1 MHVITAQETKIR
13 TTERTIKTGGTVIRH
28 VSGFT
33 ASAAKKTR
41 NAVKNFDV
49 QFNGRHDEDDGNNNT
64 SEEKMPEL
72 QNVLAEESR
81 ALYSTMSRRQKKRYN
96 KMYQKELSKKQWSS
110 NIIKRNRD
118 FRGRKTEKENILT
131 ANSKEI
137 ASKFV
142 SATANTMANKTVQ
155 TAAGTAVKSAGTAVK
170 SAGTAVRTT
179 AGTLSGTATFGVTA
193 AVTAAVDTAKNAAQA
208 AVKVSEKMQQQTA
221 QIQAEQ
227 TQQAKHETVAAAS
240 DYSVSR
246 TGENNNLIMLLMA
259 AVICLTVIL
268 TSLTVTMQAAVDA
281 SGGQGDNNGTVCTQI
296 VEAAQNELND
306 ADKTVGGYRY
316 KNWYGMD
323 ANWCAMFVSYCADKC
338 GFIEKG
344 IMPKTASVAA
354 SKQWYINNNLYH
366 DAASGYVPKAGDII
380 IFGNGMSH
388 TGIVTGYN
396 PETKKLTTIEGNS
409 GRSSTTPYHKG
420 SHVKEHTYSITYS
433 KIAGY
438 GTPQYPQDDTAADA
452 AGQENN

>member
-1 MHVITAQETKIR
+1 MRVITAQESKIR

-33 ASAAKKTR
+33 ASAAKKTG
-41 NAVKNFDV
+41 NAEKNFDV
-49 QFNGRHDEDDGNNNT
+49 QFNGGYDEENRNNNA

-72 QNVLAEESR
+72 QSVLAEESR
-81 ALYSTMSRRQKKRYN
+81 ALYGTLSRRQKKRYN
-96 KMYQKELSKKQWSS
+96 RLYQKELSKKQWSS
-110 NIIKRNRD
+110 DIIKRNRNL
-118 FRGRKTEKENILT
+118 RGNKTEKENIWT
-131 ANSKEI
+131 VKSK
-137 ASKFV
+137 
-142 SATANTMANKTVQ
+142 TMVNKNVQ
-155 TAAGTAVKSAGTAVK
+155 TAAGTAAK

-179 AGTLSGTATFGVTA
+179 SGALTGTATFGVTA

-208 AVKVSEKMQQQTA
+208 AVKVSQKMQQQTA
-221 QIQAEQ
+221 QTQAEQ
-227 TQQAKHETVAAAS
+227 TQQAKHETAAAVS
-240 DYSVSR
+240 DYSVSQA
-246 TGENNNLIMLLMA
+246 GENNNLIMLLMA
-259 AVICLTVIL
+259 AIICITVML
-268 TSLTVTMQAAVDA
+268 TSLTVTMQAVVDA

-438 GTPQYPQDDTAADA
+438 GTPQYPQDDTAAGA

>member
-1 MHVITAQETKIR
+1 MRVITAQESKIR

-33 ASAAKKTR
+33 ASAAKKTG

-49 QFNGRHDEDDGNNNT
+49 QFNGGYDEENRNNNA

-72 QNVLAEESR
+72 QSVLAEESR
-81 ALYSTMSRRQKKRYN
+81 ALYGTLSRRQKKRYN

-110 NIIKRNRD
+110 DIIKRNRNL
-118 FRGRKTEKENILT
+118 RGNKTEKENILT
-131 ANSKEI
+131 VKSK
-137 ASKFV
+137 
-142 SATANTMANKTVQ
+142 TMVNKNVQ
-155 TAAGTAVKSAGTAVK
+155 TAAGTAAK

-179 AGTLSGTATFGVTA
+179 SGALTGTATFGVTA
-193 AVTAAVDTAKNAAQA
+193 AVTAAVDAAKNAAQA
-208 AVKVSEKMQQQTA
+208 AVKVSQKMQQQTV
-221 QIQAEQ
+221 QTQAEQ
-227 TQQAKHETVAAAS
+227 TQQAKHETAAAVS
-240 DYSVSR
+240 DYSVSQ
-246 TGENNNLIMLLMA
+246 TGENNNSIMLLVA
-259 AVICLTVIL
+259 AIICITVML

>member
-49 QFNGRHDEDDGNNNT
+49 QFNGRYDEEDRNNNA
-64 SEEKMPEL
+64 SQEKMPEL
-72 QNVLAEESR
+72 QNVMAEESR
-81 ALYSTMSRRQKKRYN
+81 ALYSTLSRRQKKRYN

-110 NIIKRNRD
+110 DIIKRNRNL
-118 FRGRKTEKENILT
+118 RGNKTEKENILT
-131 ANSKEI
+131 VNSK
-137 ASKFV
+137 SMV
-142 SATANTMANKTVQ
+142 NKNVQ
-155 TAAGTAVKSAGTAVK
+155 TAAGTAAK

-179 AGTLSGTATFGVTA
+179 SGALTGTATFGVTA
-193 AVTAAVDTAKNAAQA
+193 AVTAAVDAAKNAAQA
-208 AVKVSEKMQQQTA
+208 AVKVSQKMQQQTV
-221 QIQAEQ
+221 QTQAEQ
-227 TQQAKHETVAAAS
+227 TQQAKHETAAAVS
-240 DYSVSR
+240 DYSVSQA
-246 TGENNNLIMLLMA
+246 GENNNSIMLLVA
-259 AVICLTVIL
+259 AIICITVML

>member
-49 QFNGRHDEDDGNNNT
+49 QFNGRYDEEDRNNNA
-64 SEEKMPEL
+64 SQEKMPEL
-72 QNVLAEESR
+72 QNVMAEESR
-81 ALYSTMSRRQKKRYN
+81 ALYSTLSRRQKKRYN

-110 NIIKRNRD
+110 DIIKRNRNL
-118 FRGRKTEKENILT
+118 RGNKTEKENILT
-131 ANSKEI
+131 VKSK
-137 ASKFV
+137 
-142 SATANTMANKTVQ
+142 TMVNKTVQ
-155 TAAGTAVKSAGTAVK
+155 TAAGTAAK

-179 AGTLSGTATFGVTA
+179 SGALTGTATFGVTA

-208 AVKVSEKMQQQTA
+208 AVKVSQKMQQQTA
-221 QIQAEQ
+221 QTQAEQ
-227 TQQAKHETVAAAS
+227 TQQAKHETAAAVS
-240 DYSVSR
+240 DYSVSQA
-246 TGENNNLIMLLMA
+246 GENNNLIMLLMA

-296 VEAAQNELND
+296 VEAAQNELSD

-438 GTPQYPQDDTAADA
+438 GTPQYPQDDTAAGA

>member
-1 MHVITAQETKIR
+1 MRVITAQESKIR
-13 TTERTIKTGGTVIRH
+13 TTERAIKTGGTVIRH

-33 ASAAKKTR
+33 ASAAKKTG

-49 QFNGRHDEDDGNNNT
+49 QFNGGYDEDNGNNNA

-72 QNVLAEESR
+72 QSVLAEESR
-81 ALYSTMSRRQKKRYN
+81 ALYGTLSRRQKKRYN
-96 KMYQKELSKKQWSS
+96 RLYQKELSKKQWSS
-110 NIIKRNRD
+110 DIIKRNRNL
-118 FRGRKTEKENILT
+118 RGNKTEKENILT
-131 ANSKEI
+131 VKSK
-137 ASKFV
+137 
-142 SATANTMANKTVQ
+142 TMVNKNVQ
-155 TAAGTAVKSAGTAVK
+155 TAAGTAAK

-179 AGTLSGTATFGVTA
+179 SGALTGTATFGVTA

-208 AVKVSEKMQQQTA
+208 AVKVSQKMQQQTA
-221 QIQAEQ
+221 QTQAEQ
-227 TQQAKHETVAAAS
+227 TQQAKHETAAAVS
-240 DYSVSR
+240 DYSVSQA
-246 TGENNNLIMLLMA
+246 GENNNLIMLLMA
-259 AVICLTVIL
+259 AIICITVML
-268 TSLTVTMQAAVDA
+268 TSLTVIMQVAVDA

>member
-1 MHVITAQETKIR
+1 MRVITAQESKIR

-33 ASAAKKTR
+33 ASAAKKTG

-49 QFNGRHDEDDGNNNT
+49 QFNGGYDEENRNNNA

-72 QNVLAEESR
+72 QSVLAEESR
-81 ALYSTMSRRQKKRYN
+81 ALYGTLSRRQKKRYN
-96 KMYQKELSKKQWSS
+96 RLYQKELSKKQWSS
-110 NIIKRNRD
+110 DIIKRNRNL
-118 FRGRKTEKENILT
+118 RGNKTEKENIWT
-131 ANSKEI
+131 VKSK
-137 ASKFV
+137 
-142 SATANTMANKTVQ
+142 TMVNKNVQ
-155 TAAGTAVKSAGTAVK
+155 TAAGTAAK

-179 AGTLSGTATFGVTA
+179 SGALTGTATFGVTA
-193 AVTAAVDTAKNAAQA
+193 AVTAAVDTAKNAAQV
-208 AVKVSEKMQQQTA
+208 AVKVSQKMQQQTA
-221 QIQAEQ
+221 QTQAEQ
-227 TQQAKHETVAAAS
+227 TQQAKHETAAAVS
-240 DYSVSR
+240 DYSVSQA
-246 TGENNNLIMLLMA
+246 GENNNLIMLLMA
-259 AVICLTVIL
+259 AIICITVML
-268 TSLTVTMQAAVDA
+268 TSLTVTMQAVVDA

>member
-1 MHVITAQETKIR
+1 MRVITAQESKIR

-28 VSGFT
+28 VSEFT
-33 ASAAKKTR
+33 ASAAKKTG

-49 QFNGRHDEDDGNNNT
+49 QFNGGYDEENRNNNA

-72 QNVLAEESR
+72 QSVLAEESR
-81 ALYSTMSRRQKKRYN
+81 ALYGTLSRRQKKRYN

-110 NIIKRNRD
+110 DIIKRNRNL
-118 FRGRKTEKENILT
+118 RGNKTEKENILT
-131 ANSKEI
+131 VKSK
-137 ASKFV
+137 
-142 SATANTMANKTVQ
+142 TMVNKNVQ
-155 TAAGTAVKSAGTAVK
+155 TAAGTAAK

-179 AGTLSGTATFGVTA
+179 SGALTGTATFGVTA

-208 AVKVSEKMQQQTA
+208 AVKVSQKMQQQTA
-221 QIQAEQ
+221 QTQAEQ
-227 TQQAKHETVAAAS
+227 TQQAKHETAAAVS
-240 DYSVSR
+240 DYSVSQA
-246 TGENNNLIMLLMA
+246 GENNNLIMLLMA
-259 AVICLTVIL
+259 AIICITVML
-268 TSLTVTMQAAVDA
+268 TSLTVIMQAAVDA

-380 IFGNGMSH
+380 IFENGMSH

>member
-1 MHVITAQETKIR
+1 MRVITAQESKIR

-33 ASAAKKTR
+33 ASAAKKTG

-49 QFNGRHDEDDGNNNT
+49 QFNGGYDEENRNNNA

-72 QNVLAEESR
+72 QSVLAEESR
-81 ALYSTMSRRQKKRYN
+81 ALYGTLSRRQKKRYN
-96 KMYQKELSKKQWSS
+96 RLYQKELSKKQWSS
-110 NIIKRNRD
+110 DIIKRNRNL
-118 FRGRKTEKENILT
+118 RGNKTEKENILT
-131 ANSKEI
+131 VKSK
-137 ASKFV
+137 
-142 SATANTMANKTVQ
+142 TMVNKNVQ
-155 TAAGTAVKSAGTAVK
+155 TAAGTAAK

-179 AGTLSGTATFGVTA
+179 SGALTGTATFGVTA

-208 AVKVSEKMQQQTA
+208 AVKVSQKMQQQTA

-227 TQQAKHETVAAAS
+227 TQQAKHETAAAVS
-240 DYSVSR
+240 DYSVSQ

-259 AVICLTVIL
+259 AVICITVML

-438 GTPQYPQDDTAADA
+438 GTPQYPQDDTADTA

>member
-1 MHVITAQETKIR
+1 
-13 TTERTIKTGGTVIRH
+13 
-28 VSGFT
+28 
-33 ASAAKKTR
+33 
-41 NAVKNFDV
+41 
-49 QFNGRHDEDDGNNNT
+49 
-64 SEEKMPEL
+64 
-72 QNVLAEESR
+72 
-81 ALYSTMSRRQKKRYN
+81 
-96 KMYQKELSKKQWSS
+96 
-110 NIIKRNRD
+110 
-118 FRGRKTEKENILT
+118 
-131 ANSKEI
+131 
-137 ASKFV
+137 
-142 SATANTMANKTVQ
+142 
-155 TAAGTAVKSAGTAVK
+155 
-170 SAGTAVRTT
+170 
-179 AGTLSGTATFGVTA
+179 
-193 AVTAAVDTAKNAAQA
+193 
-208 AVKVSEKMQQQTA
+208 
-221 QIQAEQ
+221 
-227 TQQAKHETVAAAS
+227 
-240 DYSVSR
+240 
-246 TGENNNLIMLLMA
+246 
-259 AVICLTVIL
+259 
-268 TSLTVTMQAAVDA
+268 MQAAVDA

>member
-49 QFNGRHDEDDGNNNT
+49 QFNGRHDEDDGNNNA

-72 QNVLAEESR
+72 QNVMAEESR
-81 ALYSTMSRRQKKRYN
+81 ALYSTLSRRQKKRYN
-96 KMYQKELSKKQWSS
+96 RMYQKELSKKQWSS
-110 NIIKRNRD
+110 DIIKRNRNL
-118 FRGRKTEKENILT
+118 RGNKTEKENIWT
-131 ANSKEI
+131 VKSK
-137 ASKFV
+137 
-142 SATANTMANKTVQ
+142 TMVNKNVQ
-155 TAAGTAVKSAGTAVK
+155 TAAGTAAK

-179 AGTLSGTATFGVTA
+179 SGALTGTATFGVTA

-208 AVKVSEKMQQQTA
+208 AVKVSQKMQQQTA
-221 QIQAEQ
+221 QTQAEQ
-227 TQQAKHETVAAAS
+227 TQQAKHETAAAVS
-240 DYSVSR
+240 DYSVSQA
-246 TGENNNLIMLLMA
+246 GENNNLIMLLMA
-259 AVICLTVIL
+259 AIICITVML
-268 TSLTVTMQAAVDA
+268 TSLTVIMQAAVDA

>member
-1 MHVITAQETKIR
+1 MRVITAQESKIR

-33 ASAAKKTR
+33 ASAAKKTG

-49 QFNGRHDEDDGNNNT
+49 QFNGGYDEENRNNNA

-72 QNVLAEESR
+72 QSVLAEESR
-81 ALYSTMSRRQKKRYN
+81 ALYGTLSRRQKKRYN

-110 NIIKRNRD
+110 DIIKRNRNL
-118 FRGRKTEKENILT
+118 RGNKTEKENILT
-131 ANSKEI
+131 VKSK
-137 ASKFV
+137 
-142 SATANTMANKTVQ
+142 TMVNKNVQ
-155 TAAGTAVKSAGTAVK
+155 TAAGTAAK

-179 AGTLSGTATFGVTA
+179 SGALTGTATFGVTA

-208 AVKVSEKMQQQTA
+208 AVKVSQKMQQQTA
-221 QIQAEQ
+221 QTQDEQ
-227 TQQAKHETVAAAS
+227 TQQAKHETAAAVS
-240 DYSVSR
+240 DYSVSQA
-246 TGENNNLIMLLMA
+246 GENNNLIMLLMA
-259 AVICLTVIL
+259 AIICITVML
-268 TSLTVTMQAAVDA
+268 TSLTVIMQAAVDA

-344 IMPKTASVAA
+344 IMPKTASVAV

>member
-1 MHVITAQETKIR
+1 MRVITAQESKIR

-28 VSGFT
+28 VSEFT
-33 ASAAKKTR
+33 ASAAKKTG

-49 QFNGRHDEDDGNNNT
+49 QFNGGYDEENRNNNA

-72 QNVLAEESR
+72 QSVLAEESR
-81 ALYSTMSRRQKKRYN
+81 ALYGTLSRRQKKRYN

-110 NIIKRNRD
+110 DIIKRNRNL
-118 FRGRKTEKENILT
+118 RGNKTEKENILT
-131 ANSKEI
+131 VKSK
-137 ASKFV
+137 
-142 SATANTMANKTVQ
+142 TMVNKNVQ
-155 TAAGTAVKSAGTAVK
+155 TAAGTAAK

-179 AGTLSGTATFGVTA
+179 SGALTGTATFGVTA

-208 AVKVSEKMQQQTA
+208 AVKVSQKMQQQTA
-221 QIQAEQ
+221 QTQAEQ
-227 TQQAKHETVAAAS
+227 TQQAKHETAAAVS
-240 DYSVSR
+240 DYSVSQA
-246 TGENNNLIMLLMA
+246 GENNNLIMLLMA
-259 AVICLTVIL
+259 AIICITVML
-268 TSLTVTMQAAVDA
+268 TSLTVIMQAAVDA

>member
-1 MHVITAQETKIR
+1 MRVITAQESKIR

-33 ASAAKKTR
+33 ASAAKKTG

-49 QFNGRHDEDDGNNNT
+49 QFNGGYDEENRNNNA

-72 QNVLAEESR
+72 QSVLAEESR
-81 ALYSTMSRRQKKRYN
+81 ALYGTLSRRQKKRYN
-96 KMYQKELSKKQWSS
+96 RLYQKELSKKQWSS
-110 NIIKRNRD
+110 DIIKRNRNL
-118 FRGRKTEKENILT
+118 RGNKTEKENIWT
-131 ANSKEI
+131 VKSK
-137 ASKFV
+137 
-142 SATANTMANKTVQ
+142 TMVNKNVQ
-155 TAAGTAVKSAGTAVK
+155 TAAGTAAK

-179 AGTLSGTATFGVTA
+179 SGALTGTATFGVTA

-208 AVKVSEKMQQQTA
+208 AVKVSQKMQQQTA
-221 QIQAEQ
+221 QTQAEQ
-227 TQQAKHETVAAAS
+227 TQQAKHETAAAVS
-240 DYSVSR
+240 DYSVSQA
-246 TGENNNLIMLLMA
+246 GENNNLIMLLMA
-259 AVICLTVIL
+259 AIICITVML

-438 GTPQYPQDDTAADA
+438 GTPQYPQDDTAAGA

>member
-1 MHVITAQETKIR
+1 MRVITAQETKIR

-33 ASAAKKTR
+33 ASAAKKTG

-49 QFNGRHDEDDGNNNT
+49 QFNGGYDEENRNNNA

-72 QNVLAEESR
+72 QSVLAEESR
-81 ALYSTMSRRQKKRYN
+81 ALYGTLSRRQKKRYN

-110 NIIKRNRD
+110 DIIKRNRNL
-118 FRGRKTEKENILT
+118 RGNKTEKENILT
-131 ANSKEI
+131 VKSK
-137 ASKFV
+137 
-142 SATANTMANKTVQ
+142 TMVNKNVQ
-155 TAAGTAVKSAGTAVK
+155 TAAGTAAK

-179 AGTLSGTATFGVTA
+179 SGALTGTATFGVTA

-208 AVKVSEKMQQQTA
+208 AVKVSQKMQQQTA
-221 QIQAEQ
+221 QTQAEQ
-227 TQQAKHETVAAAS
+227 TQQAKHETAAAVS
-240 DYSVSR
+240 DYSVSQA
-246 TGENNNLIMLLMA
+246 GENNNLIMLLMA
-259 AVICLTVIL
+259 AIICITVMLASLTVI
-268 TSLTVTMQAAVDA
+268 MQAAVDA

>member
-1 MHVITAQETKIR
+1 MRVITAQESKIR

-33 ASAAKKTR
+33 ASAAKKTG

-49 QFNGRHDEDDGNNNT
+49 QFNGGYDEENRNNNA

-72 QNVLAEESR
+72 QSVLAEESR
-81 ALYSTMSRRQKKRYN
+81 ALYGTLSRRQKNRYN

-110 NIIKRNRD
+110 DIIRRNRNL
-118 FRGRKTEKENILT
+118 RGNKTEKENILT
-131 ANSKEI
+131 VKSK
-137 ASKFV
+137 
-142 SATANTMANKTVQ
+142 TMVNKNVQ
-155 TAAGTAVKSAGTAVK
+155 TAAGTAAK

-179 AGTLSGTATFGVTA
+179 SGALTGTATFGVTA

-208 AVKVSEKMQQQTA
+208 AVKVSQKMQQQTA
-221 QIQAEQ
+221 QTQAEQ
-227 TQQAKHETVAAAS
+227 TQQAKHETAAAVS
-240 DYSVSR
+240 DYSVSQA
-246 TGENNNLIMLLMA
+246 GENNNLIMLLMA
-259 AVICLTVIL
+259 AIICITVML
-268 TSLTVTMQAAVDA
+268 TSLTVIMQAAVDA

>member
-1 MHVITAQETKIR
+1 
-13 TTERTIKTGGTVIRH
+13 
-28 VSGFT
+28 
-33 ASAAKKTR
+33 
-41 NAVKNFDV
+41 
-49 QFNGRHDEDDGNNNT
+49 
-64 SEEKMPEL
+64 
-72 QNVLAEESR
+72 
-81 ALYSTMSRRQKKRYN
+81 
-96 KMYQKELSKKQWSS
+96 
-110 NIIKRNRD
+110 
-118 FRGRKTEKENILT
+118 
-131 ANSKEI
+131 
-137 ASKFV
+137 
-142 SATANTMANKTVQ
+142 
-155 TAAGTAVKSAGTAVK
+155 
-170 SAGTAVRTT
+170 
-179 AGTLSGTATFGVTA
+179 
-193 AVTAAVDTAKNAAQA
+193 
-208 AVKVSEKMQQQTA
+208 MQQQTA
-221 QIQAEQ
+221 QTQAEQ
-227 TQQAKHETVAAAS
+227 TQQAKHETAAAVS
-240 DYSVSR
+240 DYSVSQA
-246 TGENNNLIMLLMA
+246 GENNNLIMLLMA
-259 AVICLTVIL
+259 AIICITVML
-268 TSLTVTMQAAVDA
+268 TSLTVIMQAAVDA

-438 GTPQYPQDDTAADA
+438 GTPQYPQNDTAADA

>member
-1 MHVITAQETKIR
+1 MRVITAQESKIR

-33 ASAAKKTR
+33 ASAAKKTG

-49 QFNGRHDEDDGNNNT
+49 QFNGGYDEENRNNNA

-72 QNVLAEESR
+72 QSVLAEESR
-81 ALYSTMSRRQKKRYN
+81 ALYGTLSRRQKKRYN

-110 NIIKRNRD
+110 DIIKRNRNL
-118 FRGRKTEKENILT
+118 RGNKTEKENILT
-131 ANSKEI
+131 VKSK
-137 ASKFV
+137 
-142 SATANTMANKTVQ
+142 TMVNKNVQ
-155 TAAGTAVKSAGTAVK
+155 TAAGTAAK

-179 AGTLSGTATFGVTA
+179 SGALTGTATFG
-193 AVTAAVDTAKNAAQA
+193 VTAAVDTAKNAAQA
-208 AVKVSEKMQQQTA
+208 AVKVSQKMQQQTA
-221 QIQAEQ
+221 QTQAEQ
-227 TQQAKHETVAAAS
+227 TQQAKHETAAAVS
-240 DYSVSR
+240 DYSVSQA
-246 TGENNNLIMLLMA
+246 GENNNLIMLLMA
-259 AVICLTVIL
+259 AIICITVML
-268 TSLTVTMQAAVDA
+268 TSLTVIMQAAVDA

>member
-1 MHVITAQETKIR
+1 MRVITAQESKIR

-33 ASAAKKTR
+33 ASAAKKTG

-49 QFNGRHDEDDGNNNT
+49 QFNGGYDEENRNNNA

-72 QNVLAEESR
+72 QSVLAEESR
-81 ALYSTMSRRQKKRYN
+81 ALYGTLSRRQKKRYN
-96 KMYQKELSKKQWSS
+96 RLYQKELSKKQWSS
-110 NIIKRNRD
+110 DIIKRNRNL
-118 FRGRKTEKENILT
+118 RGNKTEKENILT
-131 ANSKEI
+131 VKSK
-137 ASKFV
+137 
-142 SATANTMANKTVQ
+142 TMVNKNVQ
-155 TAAGTAVKSAGTAVK
+155 TAAGTAAK

-179 AGTLSGTATFGVTA
+179 SGALTGTATFGVTA

-208 AVKVSEKMQQQTA
+208 AVKVSQKMQQQTA
-221 QIQAEQ
+221 Q
-227 TQQAKHETVAAAS
+227 TQQAKHETAAAVS
-240 DYSVSR
+240 DYSVSQA
-246 TGENNNLIMLLMA
+246 GENNNLIMLLMA
-259 AVICLTVIL
+259 AIICITVML
-268 TSLTVTMQAAVDA
+268 TSLTVIMQAAVDA

>member
-1 MHVITAQETKIR
+1 MRVITAQESKIR

-33 ASAAKKTR
+33 ASAAKKTG

-49 QFNGRHDEDDGNNNT
+49 QFNGGYDEENRNNNA

-72 QNVLAEESR
+72 QSVLAEESR
-81 ALYSTMSRRQKKRYN
+81 ALYGTLSRRQKKRYN

-110 NIIKRNRD
+110 DIIKRNRNL
-118 FRGRKTEKENILT
+118 RGNKTEKENILT
-131 ANSKEI
+131 VKSK
-137 ASKFV
+137 
-142 SATANTMANKTVQ
+142 TMVNKNVQ
-155 TAAGTAVKSAGTAVK
+155 TAAGTAAK
-170 SAGTAVRTT
+170 SAGTAVRTMSGALT
-179 AGTLSGTATFGVTA
+179 GTATFGVTA

-208 AVKVSEKMQQQTA
+208 AVKVSQKMQQQTA
-221 QIQAEQ
+221 QTQAEQ
-227 TQQAKHETVAAAS
+227 TQQAKHETAAAVS
-240 DYSVSR
+240 DYSVSQA
-246 TGENNNLIMLLMA
+246 GENNNLIMLLMA
-259 AVICLTVIL
+259 AIICITVML
-268 TSLTVTMQAAVDA
+268 TSLTVIMQAAVDA

>member
-1 MHVITAQETKIR
+1 MRVITAQESKIR

-33 ASAAKKTR
+33 ASAAKKTG

-49 QFNGRHDEDDGNNNT
+49 QFNGGYDEENRNNNA

-72 QNVLAEESR
+72 QSVLAEESR
-81 ALYSTMSRRQKKRYN
+81 ALYGTLSRRQKKRYN

-110 NIIKRNRD
+110 DIIKRNRNL
-118 FRGRKTEKENILT
+118 RGNKTEKENILT
-131 ANSKEI
+131 VKSK
-137 ASKFV
+137 
-142 SATANTMANKTVQ
+142 TMVNKNVQ
-155 TAAGTAVKSAGTAVK
+155 TAAGTAAK

-179 AGTLSGTATFGVTA
+179 SGALTGTATFGVTA

-208 AVKVSEKMQQQTA
+208 AVKVSQKMQQQTA
-221 QIQAEQ
+221 QTQAEQ
-227 TQQAKHETVAAAS
+227 TQQAKHETAAAVS
-240 DYSVSR
+240 DYSVSQA
-246 TGENNNLIMLLMA
+246 GENNNSIMLLVA
-259 AVICLTVIL
+259 AIICITVML

-438 GTPQYPQDDTAADA
+438 GTPQYPQDDTDA

>member
-1 MHVITAQETKIR
+1 MRVITAQESKIR

-33 ASAAKKTR
+33 ASAAKKTG

-49 QFNGRHDEDDGNNNT
+49 QFNGGYDEENRNNNA

-72 QNVLAEESR
+72 QSVLAEESR
-81 ALYSTMSRRQKKRYN
+81 ALYGTLSRRQKKRYN

-110 NIIKRNRD
+110 DIIKRNRNL
-118 FRGRKTEKENILT
+118 RGNKTEKENILT
-131 ANSKEI
+131 VKSK
-137 ASKFV
+137 
-142 SATANTMANKTVQ
+142 TMVNKNVQ
-155 TAAGTAVKSAGTAVK
+155 TSAGTAAK

-179 AGTLSGTATFGVTA
+179 SVALTGTATFGVTA

-208 AVKVSEKMQQQTA
+208 AVKVSQKMQQQTA
-221 QIQAEQ
+221 QTQAEQ
-227 TQQAKHETVAAAS
+227 TQQAKHETAVAVS
-240 DYSVSR
+240 DYSVSQA
-246 TGENNNLIMLLMA
+246 GENNNLIMLLMA
-259 AVICLTVIL
+259 AIICITVML
-268 TSLTVTMQAAVDA
+268 TSLTVIMQAAVDA

>member
-1 MHVITAQETKIR
+1 MRVITAQESKIR

-33 ASAAKKTR
+33 ASAAKKTG

-49 QFNGRHDEDDGNNNT
+49 QFNGGYDEENRNNNA

-72 QNVLAEESR
+72 QSVLAEESR
-81 ALYSTMSRRQKKRYN
+81 ALYGTLSRRQKKRYN
-96 KMYQKELSKKQWSS
+96 RLYQKELSKKQWSS
-110 NIIKRNRD
+110 DIIKRNRNL
-118 FRGRKTEKENILT
+118 RGNKTEKENIRT
-131 ANSKEI
+131 VKSK
-137 ASKFV
+137 
-142 SATANTMANKTVQ
+142 TMVNKNVQ
-155 TAAGTAVKSAGTAVK
+155 TAAGTAAK

-179 AGTLSGTATFGVTA
+179 SGALTGTATFGVAA

-208 AVKVSEKMQQQTA
+208 AVKVSQKMQQQTA
-221 QIQAEQ
+221 QTQAEQ
-227 TQQAKHETVAAAS
+227 TQQAKHETAAAVS
-240 DYSVSR
+240 DYSVSQA
-246 TGENNNLIMLLMA
+246 GENNNLIMLLMA
-259 AVICLTVIL
+259 AIICITVML
-268 TSLTVTMQAAVDA
+268 TSLTVIMQVAVDA

>member
-1 MHVITAQETKIR
+1 MRVITAQESKIR

-33 ASAAKKTR
+33 ASAAKKTG

-49 QFNGRHDEDDGNNNT
+49 QFNGGYDEENRNNNA

-72 QNVLAEESR
+72 QSVLAEESR
-81 ALYSTMSRRQKKRYN
+81 ALYGTLSRRQKKRYN

-110 NIIKRNRD
+110 DIIKRNRNL
-118 FRGRKTEKENILT
+118 RGNKTEKENILT
-131 ANSKEI
+131 VKSK
-137 ASKFV
+137 
-142 SATANTMANKTVQ
+142 TMVNKNVQ
-155 TAAGTAVKSAGTAVK
+155 TAAGTAAK

-179 AGTLSGTATFGVTA
+179 SGALTGTATFGVTA

-208 AVKVSEKMQQQTA
+208 AVKVSQKMQQQTA
-221 QIQAEQ
+221 QTQAEQ
-227 TQQAKHETVAAAS
+227 TQQAKHETAAAVS
-240 DYSVSR
+240 DYSVSQA
-246 TGENNNLIMLLMA
+246 GENNNLIMLLMA
-259 AVICLTVIL
+259 AIICITVML
-268 TSLTVTMQAAVDA
+268 TSLTVTMQAVVDA

-438 GTPQYPQDDTAADA
+438 GTPQYPQDDTAAGA

>member
-1 MHVITAQETKIR
+1 MRVITAQESKIR

-33 ASAAKKTR
+33 ASAAKKTG

-49 QFNGRHDEDDGNNNT
+49 QFNGGYDEENRNNNA

-72 QNVLAEESR
+72 QSVLAEESR
-81 ALYSTMSRRQKKRYN
+81 ALYGTLSRRQKKRYN
-96 KMYQKELSKKQWSS
+96 RLYQKELSKKQWSS
-110 NIIKRNRD
+110 DIIKRNRNL
-118 FRGRKTEKENILT
+118 RGNKTEKENIWT
-131 ANSKEI
+131 VKSK
-137 ASKFV
+137 
-142 SATANTMANKTVQ
+142 TMVNKNVQ
-155 TAAGTAVKSAGTAVK
+155 TAAGTAAK

-179 AGTLSGTATFGVTA
+179 SGALTGTATFGVTA

-208 AVKVSEKMQQQTA
+208 AVKVSQKMQQQTA
-221 QIQAEQ
+221 QTQAEQ
-227 TQQAKHETVAAAS
+227 TQQAKHETAAAVS
-240 DYSVSR
+240 DYSVSQA
-246 TGENNNLIMLLMA
+246 GENNNLIMLLMA
-259 AVICLTVIL
+259 AIICITVML
-268 TSLTVTMQAAVDA
+268 TSLTVIMQVAVDA

-433 KIAGY
+433 NIAGY
-438 GTPQYPQDDTAADA
+438 GTPQYPQDDT
-452 AGQENN
+452 ENN

>member
-1 MHVITAQETKIR
+1 MRVITAQESKIR

-33 ASAAKKTR
+33 ASAAKKTG

-49 QFNGRHDEDDGNNNT
+49 QFNGGYDEENRNNNA

-72 QNVLAEESR
+72 QSVLAEESR
-81 ALYSTMSRRQKKRYN
+81 ALYGTLSRRQKKRYN
-96 KMYQKELSKKQWSS
+96 RLYQKELSKKQWSS
-110 NIIKRNRD
+110 DIIKRNRNL
-118 FRGRKTEKENILT
+118 RGNKTEKENIWT
-131 ANSKEI
+131 VKSK
-137 ASKFV
+137 
-142 SATANTMANKTVQ
+142 TMVNKNVQ
-155 TAAGTAVKSAGTAVK
+155 TAAGTAAK

-179 AGTLSGTATFGVTA
+179 SGALTGTATFGVTA

-208 AVKVSEKMQQQTA
+208 AVKVSQKMQQQTA
-221 QIQAEQ
+221 QTQAEQ
-227 TQQAKHETVAAAS
+227 TQQAKHETAAAVS
-240 DYSVSR
+240 DYSVSQA
-246 TGENNNLIMLLMA
+246 GENNNLIMLLMA
-259 AVICLTVIL
+259 AIICITVML
-268 TSLTVTMQAAVDA
+268 TSLTVTMQAVVDA

-438 GTPQYPQDDTAADA
+438 GTPQYPQDDTA
-452 AGQENN
+452 GCGRTGK

>member
-1 MHVITAQETKIR
+1 MRVITAQESKIR

-33 ASAAKKTR
+33 ASAAKKTG

-49 QFNGRHDEDDGNNNT
+49 QFNGGYDEENRNNNA

-72 QNVLAEESR
+72 QSVLAEESR
-81 ALYSTMSRRQKKRYN
+81 ALYGTLSRRQKKRYN

-110 NIIKRNRD
+110 DIIKRNRNL
-118 FRGRKTEKENILT
+118 RGNKTEKENILT
-131 ANSKEI
+131 VKSK
-137 ASKFV
+137 
-142 SATANTMANKTVQ
+142 TMVNKNVQ
-155 TAAGTAVKSAGTAVK
+155 TAAGTAAK

-179 AGTLSGTATFGVTA
+179 SGALTGTATFGVTA

-208 AVKVSEKMQQQTA
+208 AVKVSQKMQQQTA
-221 QIQAEQ
+221 QTQAEQ
-227 TQQAKHETVAAAS
+227 TQQAKHETAAAVS
-240 DYSVSR
+240 DYSVSQA
-246 TGENNNLIMLLMA
+246 GENNNLIMLLMA
-259 AVICLTVIL
+259 AIICITVML
-268 TSLTVTMQAAVDA
+268 TSLTVTMQAVVDA

-396 PETKKLTTIEGNS
+396 PDTIKLTTIEGNS

>member
-1 MHVITAQETKIR
+1 MRVITAQESKIR

-33 ASAAKKTR
+33 ASAAKKTG

-49 QFNGRHDEDDGNNNT
+49 QFNGGYDEENRNNNA

-72 QNVLAEESR
+72 QSVLAEESR
-81 ALYSTMSRRQKKRYN
+81 ALYGTLSRRQKKRYN

-110 NIIKRNRD
+110 DIIKRNRNL
-118 FRGRKTEKENILT
+118 RGNKTEKENILT
-131 ANSKEI
+131 VKSK
-137 ASKFV
+137 
-142 SATANTMANKTVQ
+142 TMVNKNVQ
-155 TAAGTAVKSAGTAVK
+155 TAAGTAAK

-179 AGTLSGTATFGVTA
+179 SGALTGIATFGVTA

-208 AVKVSEKMQQQTA
+208 AVKVSQKMQQQTA
-221 QIQAEQ
+221 QTQAEQ
-227 TQQAKHETVAAAS
+227 TQQAKHETAAAVS
-240 DYSVSR
+240 DYSVSQA
-246 TGENNNLIMLLMA
+246 GENNNLIMLLMA
-259 AVICLTVIL
+259 AIICITVML

-420 SHVKEHTYSITYS
+420 SHVKEHTYSITYP

>member
-1 MHVITAQETKIR
+1 MRVITAQESKIR

-33 ASAAKKTR
+33 ASAAKKTG

-49 QFNGRHDEDDGNNNT
+49 QFNGGYDEENRNNNA

-72 QNVLAEESR
+72 QSVLAEESR
-81 ALYSTMSRRQKKRYN
+81 ALYGTLSRRQKKRYN

-110 NIIKRNRD
+110 DIIKRNRNL
-118 FRGRKTEKENILT
+118 RGNKTEKENILT
-131 ANSKEI
+131 VKSK
-137 ASKFV
+137 
-142 SATANTMANKTVQ
+142 TMVNKNVQ
-155 TAAGTAVKSAGTAVK
+155 TAAGTAAK

-179 AGTLSGTATFGVTA
+179 SGALTGTATFGVTA

-208 AVKVSEKMQQQTA
+208 AVKVSQKMQQQTA
-221 QIQAEQ
+221 QTQAEQ
-227 TQQAKHETVAAAS
+227 TQQAKHETAAAVS
-240 DYSVSR
+240 DYSVSQA
-246 TGENNNLIMLLMA
+246 GENNNLIMLLMA
-259 AVICLTVIL
+259 AIICITVML
-268 TSLTVTMQAAVDA
+268 TSLTVIMQAAVDA

-452 AGQENN
+452 AGRKITDSVPESGTLDFKGGII

>member
-1 MHVITAQETKIR
+1 MRVITAQESKIR

-33 ASAAKKTR
+33 ASAAKKTG

-49 QFNGRHDEDDGNNNT
+49 QFNGGYDEENRNNNA

-72 QNVLAEESR
+72 QSVLAEESR
-81 ALYSTMSRRQKKRYN
+81 ALYGTLSRRQKKRYN

-110 NIIKRNRD
+110 DIIKRNRNL
-118 FRGRKTEKENILT
+118 RGNKTEKENILT
-131 ANSKEI
+131 VKSK
-137 ASKFV
+137 
-142 SATANTMANKTVQ
+142 TMVNKNVQ
-155 TAAGTAVKSAGTAVK
+155 TAAGTAAK

-179 AGTLSGTATFGVTA
+179 SGALTGTATFG
-193 AVTAAVDTAKNAAQA
+193 VTAAVDTAKNAAQA
-208 AVKVSEKMQQQTA
+208 AVKVSQKMQQQTA
-221 QIQAEQ
+221 QTQAEQ
-227 TQQAKHETVAAAS
+227 TQQAKHETAAAVS
-240 DYSVSR
+240 DYSVSQA
-246 TGENNNLIMLLMA
+246 GENNNLIMLLMA
-259 AVICLTVIL
+259 AIICITVIL

>member
-1 MHVITAQETKIR
+1 MRVITAQESKIR

-33 ASAAKKTR
+33 ASAAKKTG

-49 QFNGRHDEDDGNNNT
+49 QFNGGYDEENRNNNA

-72 QNVLAEESR
+72 QSVLAEESR
-81 ALYSTMSRRQKKRYN
+81 ALYGTLSRRQKKRYN

-110 NIIKRNRD
+110 DIIKRNRNL
-118 FRGRKTEKENILT
+118 RGNKTEKENILT
-131 ANSKEI
+131 VNSK
-137 ASKFV
+137 SMV
-142 SATANTMANKTVQ
+142 NKNVQ
-155 TAAGTAVKSAGTAVK
+155 TAAGTAAK

-179 AGTLSGTATFGVTA
+179 SGALTGTATFGVTA
-193 AVTAAVDTAKNAAQA
+193 AVTAAVDAAKNAAQA
-208 AVKVSEKMQQQTA
+208 AVKVSQKMQQQTV
-221 QIQAEQ
+221 QTQAEQ
-227 TQQAKHETVAAAS
+227 TQQAKHETAAAVS
-240 DYSVSR
+240 DYSVSQA
-246 TGENNNLIMLLMA
+246 GENNNSIMLLVA
-259 AVICLTVIL
+259 AIICITVML

-354 SKQWYINNNLYH
+354 SKHWYINNNLYH

>member
-1 MHVITAQETKIR
+1 MRVITAQESKIR

-33 ASAAKKTR
+33 ASAAKKTG

-49 QFNGRHDEDDGNNNT
+49 QFNGGYDEENRNNND

-72 QNVLAEESR
+72 QSVLAEESR
-81 ALYSTMSRRQKKRYN
+81 ALYGTLSRRQKKKYN

-110 NIIKRNRD
+110 DIIKRNRNL
-118 FRGRKTEKENILT
+118 RGNKTEKENILT
-131 ANSKEI
+131 VKSK
-137 ASKFV
+137 
-142 SATANTMANKTVQ
+142 TMVNKTVQ
-155 TAAGTAVKSAGTAVK
+155 TAAGTAAK

-179 AGTLSGTATFGVTA
+179 SGALTGTATFGVTA

-208 AVKVSEKMQQQTA
+208 AVKVSQKMQQQTA
-221 QIQAEQ
+221 QTQAEQ
-227 TQQAKHETVAAAS
+227 TQQAKHETAAAVS
-240 DYSVSR
+240 DYSVSQA
-246 TGENNNLIMLLMA
+246 GENNNLIMLLMA

-296 VEAAQNELND
+296 VEAAQNELSD

-438 GTPQYPQDDTAADA
+438 GTPQYPQDDTAA
-452 AGQENN
+452 GQENN

>member
-1 MHVITAQETKIR
+1 MRVITAQESKIR

-28 VSGFT
+28 VSEFT
-33 ASAAKKTR
+33 ASAAKKTG

-49 QFNGRHDEDDGNNNT
+49 QFNGGYDEENRNNNA

-72 QNVLAEESR
+72 QSVLAEESR
-81 ALYSTMSRRQKKRYN
+81 ALYGTLSRRQKKRYN

-110 NIIKRNRD
+110 DIIKRNRNL
-118 FRGRKTEKENILT
+118 RGNKTEKENILT
-131 ANSKEI
+131 VNSK
-137 ASKFV
+137 SMV
-142 SATANTMANKTVQ
+142 NKNVQ
-155 TAAGTAVKSAGTAVK
+155 TAAGTAAK

-179 AGTLSGTATFGVTA
+179 SGALTGTATFGVTA
-193 AVTAAVDTAKNAAQA
+193 AVTAAVDAAKNAAQA
-208 AVKVSEKMQQQTA
+208 AVKVSQKMQQQTV
-221 QIQAEQ
+221 QTQAEQ
-227 TQQAKHETVAAAS
+227 TQQAKHETAAAVS
-240 DYSVSR
+240 DYSVSQA
-246 TGENNNLIMLLMA
+246 GENNNSIMLLVA
-259 AVICLTVIL
+259 AIICITVML

-438 GTPQYPQDDTAADA
+438 GTPQYPQDDTADTA

>member
-1 MHVITAQETKIR
+1 MRVITAQESKIR

-33 ASAAKKTR
+33 ASAAKKTG

-49 QFNGRHDEDDGNNNT
+49 QFNGGYDEENRNNNA

-72 QNVLAEESR
+72 QSVLAEESR
-81 ALYSTMSRRQKKRYN
+81 ALYGTLSRRQKKRYN

-110 NIIKRNRD
+110 DIIKRNRNL
-118 FRGRKTEKENILT
+118 RGNKTEKENILT
-131 ANSKEI
+131 VNSK
-137 ASKFV
+137 SMV
-142 SATANTMANKTVQ
+142 NKNVQ
-155 TAAGTAVKSAGTAVK
+155 TAAGTAAKSAGTV
-170 SAGTAVRTT
+170 VRTT
-179 AGTLSGTATFGVTA
+179 SGALTGTATFGVTA
-193 AVTAAVDTAKNAAQA
+193 AVTAAVDAAKNAAQA
-208 AVKVSEKMQQQTA
+208 AVKVSQKMQQQTV
-221 QIQAEQ
+221 QTQAEQ
-227 TQQAKHETVAAAS
+227 TQQAKHETAAAVS
-240 DYSVSR
+240 DYSVSQA
-246 TGENNNLIMLLMA
+246 GENNNSIMLLVA
-259 AVICLTVIL
+259 AIICITVML

>member
-1 MHVITAQETKIR
+1 MRVITAQETKIR

-49 QFNGRHDEDDGNNNT
+49 QFNGMHDEEDRNNNA

-81 ALYSTMSRRQKKRYN
+81 ALYGTLSRRQKKRYN
-96 KMYQKELSKKQWSS
+96 RMYQKELSKKQWSS

-118 FRGRKTEKENILT
+118 LRGRKTEKENILT
-131 ANSKEI
+131 ANSKET

-142 SATANTMANKTVQ
+142 SATA
-155 TAAGTAVKSAGTAVK
+155 
-170 SAGTAVRTT
+170 VRTT
-179 AGTLSGTATFGVTA
+179 AGALSGTATFGVTA

-208 AVKVSEKMQQQTA
+208 AVKVSQKMQQQTA

-227 TQQAKHETVAAAS
+227 TQQAKHETAAAVS
-240 DYSVSR
+240 DYSVSQA
-246 TGENNNLIMLLMA
+246 GENNNLIMLLMA

-268 TSLTVTMQAAVDA
+268 TSLTVTIKAAVDA

-438 GTPQYPQDDTAADA
+438 GTPQYPQDDT
-452 AGQENN
+452 ENN

>member
-1 MHVITAQETKIR
+1 MRVITAQESKIR

-33 ASAAKKTR
+33 ASAAKKTG

-49 QFNGRHDEDDGNNNT
+49 QFNGGYDEENRNNNA

-72 QNVLAEESR
+72 QSVLAEESR
-81 ALYSTMSRRQKKRYN
+81 ALYGTLSRRQKKRYN

-110 NIIKRNRD
+110 DIIKRNRNL
-118 FRGRKTEKENILT
+118 RGNKTEKENILT
-131 ANSKEI
+131 VNSK
-137 ASKFV
+137 SMV
-142 SATANTMANKTVQ
+142 NKNVQ
-155 TAAGTAVKSAGTAVK
+155 TAAGTAAK

-179 AGTLSGTATFGVTA
+179 SGALTGTATFGVTA
-193 AVTAAVDTAKNAAQA
+193 AVTAAVDAAKNAAQA
-208 AVKVSEKMQQQTA
+208 AVKVSQKMQQQTV
-221 QIQAEQ
+221 QTQAEQ
-227 TQQAKHETVAAAS
+227 TQQAKHETAAAVS
-240 DYSVSR
+240 DYSVSQA
-246 TGENNNLIMLLMA
+246 GENNNSIMLLVA
-259 AVICLTVIL
+259 AIICITVML
-268 TSLTVTMQAAVDA
+268 TSLTVIMQAAVDA

-323 ANWCAMFVSYCADKC
+323 ANWCAMFVSYCAEKC

>member
-1 MHVITAQETKIR
+1 MRVITAQESKIR

-33 ASAAKKTR
+33 ASAAKKTG

-49 QFNGRHDEDDGNNNT
+49 QFNGGYDEENRNNNA

-72 QNVLAEESR
+72 QSVLAEESR
-81 ALYSTMSRRQKKRYN
+81 ALYGTLSRRQKKRYN

-110 NIIKRNRD
+110 DIIKRNRNL
-118 FRGRKTEKENILT
+118 RGNKTEKENILT
-131 ANSKEI
+131 VKSK
-137 ASKFV
+137 
-142 SATANTMANKTVQ
+142 TMVNKNVQ
-155 TAAGTAVKSAGTAVK
+155 TAAGTAAK

-179 AGTLSGTATFGVTA
+179 SGALTGTATFGVTA

-208 AVKVSEKMQQQTA
+208 AVKVSQKMQQQTA
-221 QIQAEQ
+221 QTQAEQ
-227 TQQAKHETVAAAS
+227 TQQAKHETAAAVS
-240 DYSVSR
+240 DYSVSQA
-246 TGENNNLIMLLMA
+246 GENNNLIMLLMA
-259 AVICLTVIL
+259 AIICITVML
-268 TSLTVTMQAAVDA
+268 TSLMVIMQAAVDA

>member
-1 MHVITAQETKIR
+1 MRVITAQESKIR

-33 ASAAKKTR
+33 ASAAKKTG

-49 QFNGRHDEDDGNNNT
+49 QFNGGYDEENRNNNA

-72 QNVLAEESR
+72 QSVLAEESR
-81 ALYSTMSRRQKKRYN
+81 ALYGTLSRRQKKRYN

-110 NIIKRNRD
+110 DIIKRNRNL
-118 FRGRKTEKENILT
+118 RGNKTEKENILT
-131 ANSKEI
+131 VNSK
-137 ASKFV
+137 SMV
-142 SATANTMANKTVQ
+142 NKNVQ
-155 TAAGTAVKSAGTAVK
+155 TAAGTAAK

-179 AGTLSGTATFGVTA
+179 SGALTGTATFGVTA
-193 AVTAAVDTAKNAAQA
+193 AVDAAKNAAQA
-208 AVKVSEKMQQQTA
+208 AVKVSQKMQQQTV
-221 QIQAEQ
+221 QTQAEQ
-227 TQQAKHETVAAAS
+227 TQQAKHETAAAVS
-240 DYSVSR
+240 DYSVSQA
-246 TGENNNLIMLLMA
+246 GENNNSIMLLVA
-259 AVICLTVIL
+259 AIICITVML

-438 GTPQYPQDDTAADA
+438 GTPQYPQDDTADA

>member
-1 MHVITAQETKIR
+1 M
-13 TTERTIKTGGTVIRH
+13 
-28 VSGFT
+28 
-33 ASAAKKTR
+33 KKTEIIMLQ
-41 NAVKNFDV
+41 KK
-49 QFNGRHDEDDGNNNT
+49 
-64 SEEKMPEL
+64 KMPEL
-72 QNVLAEESR
+72 QSVLAEESR
-81 ALYSTMSRRQKKRYN
+81 ALYGTLSRRKKKRYN

-110 NIIKRNRD
+110 DIIKRNRNL
-118 FRGRKTEKENILT
+118 RGNKTEKENILT
-131 ANSKEI
+131 VKSK
-137 ASKFV
+137 
-142 SATANTMANKTVQ
+142 TMVNKNVQ
-155 TAAGTAVKSAGTAVK
+155 TAAGTAAK

-179 AGTLSGTATFGVTA
+179 SGALTGTATFGVTA

-208 AVKVSEKMQQQTA
+208 AVKVSQKMQQQTA
-221 QIQAEQ
+221 QTQAEQ
-227 TQQAKHETVAAAS
+227 TQQAKHETAAAVR
-240 DYSVSR
+240 DYSVSQA
-246 TGENNNLIMLLMA
+246 GENNNLIMLRMA
-259 AVICLTVIL
+259 SIICLTVML
-268 TSLTVTMQAAVDA
+268 TSLTVIMQAAVDA

>member
-1 MHVITAQETKIR
+1 MRVITAQESKIR

-33 ASAAKKTR
+33 ASAAKKTG

-49 QFNGRHDEDDGNNNT
+49 QFNGGYDEENRNNNA

-72 QNVLAEESR
+72 QSVLAEESR
-81 ALYSTMSRRQKKRYN
+81 ALYGTLSRRQKKRYN

-110 NIIKRNRD
+110 DIIKRNRNL
-118 FRGRKTEKENILT
+118 RGNKTEKENILT
-131 ANSKEI
+131 VKSK
-137 ASKFV
+137 
-142 SATANTMANKTVQ
+142 TMVNKNVQ
-155 TAAGTAVKSAGTAVK
+155 TAAGTAAK

-179 AGTLSGTATFGVTA
+179 SGALTGTATFGVTA

-208 AVKVSEKMQQQTA
+208 AVKISQKMQQQTA
-221 QIQAEQ
+221 QTQAEQ
-227 TQQAKHETVAAAS
+227 TQQAKHETAAAVS
-240 DYSVSR
+240 DYSVSQA
-246 TGENNNLIMLLMA
+246 GENNNLILILVA
-259 AVICLTVIL
+259 AIICITVML
-268 TSLTVTMQAAVDA
+268 TSLTVIMQAAVDA

>member
-1 MHVITAQETKIR
+1 MRVITAQESKIR

-33 ASAAKKTR
+33 ASAAKKTG

-49 QFNGRHDEDDGNNNT
+49 QFNGGYDEENRNNNA

-72 QNVLAEESR
+72 QSVLAEESR
-81 ALYSTMSRRQKKRYN
+81 ALYGTLSRRQKKRYN

-110 NIIKRNRD
+110 DIIKRNRNL
-118 FRGRKTEKENILT
+118 RGNKTEKENILT
-131 ANSKEI
+131 VNSK
-137 ASKFV
+137 SMV
-142 SATANTMANKTVQ
+142 NKNVQ
-155 TAAGTAVKSAGTAVK
+155 TAAGTAAK

-179 AGTLSGTATFGVTA
+179 SGALTGTATFGVTA
-193 AVTAAVDTAKNAAQA
+193 AVTAAVDAAKNAAQA
-208 AVKVSEKMQQQTA
+208 AVKVSQKMQQQTV
-221 QIQAEQ
+221 QTQAEQ
-227 TQQAKHETVAAAS
+227 TQQAKHETAAAVS
-240 DYSVSR
+240 DYSVSQA
-246 TGENNNLIMLLMA
+246 GENNNSIMLLVA
-259 AVICLTVIL
+259 AIICITVML

-438 GTPQYPQDDTAADA
+438 GTPQYPQDDTAADV